1 MLLSASRSAGSKCTC
16 MAIWICTWE
25 KETEHEQFI
34 RRLPLSII
42 PFRLNKLRPSLMES
56 VSLEIWMKFGKWR
69 MPTTHTRWCFLLI
82 PVLWKVQEKA
92 TWSVTDQD
100 TDQVNGRLGWD
111 LDHKPIEQGRAGRDD
126 GFPPARRIIGREN
139 TWTSSRKRRAPVKAP
154 IFGLEQFPQTNGNV
168 SGIQTFGCLSHAT
181 SKPFPC
187 WRGNKKSKRRQPCW
201 LISMK

>member
-1 MLLSASRSAGSKCTC
+1 MVSGLKAHMGIVSEDEVLVDKPNSRNQRYKRKQLDRC
-16 MAIWICTWE
+16 
-25 KETEHEQFI
+25 
-34 RRLPLSII
+34 
-42 PFRLNKLRPSLMES
+42 
-56 VSLEIWMKFGKWR
+56 
-69 MPTTHTRWCFLLI
+69 PTKI
-82 PVLWKVQEKA
+82 
-92 TWSVTDQD
+92 SDQD
-100 TDQVNGRLGWD
+100 TDQVNDILGWD
-111 LDHKPIEQGRAGRDD
+111 LDHKPIEQRRAGRDD